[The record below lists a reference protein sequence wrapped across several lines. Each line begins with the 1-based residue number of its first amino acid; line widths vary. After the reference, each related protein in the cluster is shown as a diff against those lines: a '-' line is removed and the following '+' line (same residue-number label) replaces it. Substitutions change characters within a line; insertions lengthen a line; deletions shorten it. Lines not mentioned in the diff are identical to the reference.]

1 MPTTERKELLLR
13 AVVIGVSA
21 GGIEALTRI
30 LPLLP
35 DDFAAPI
42 LVVQH
47 MGPDSDSFLAKH
59 FDSLCRVRVKEAEDL
74 EEVVDGVVYIAPPDY
89 HLMIEDDETIV
100 LSVDEKVNYAR
111 PSIDV
116 LFESAADVYGSE
128 FVGIV
133 LTGANNDGSQG
144 VKTIKERGGLV
155 IVQDPA
161 SAYMKAMP
169 ESAILATDIDY
180 VLPLE
185 DIGSL
190 LLQLFD
196 EKNDLK
202 NTG

>member
-1 MPTTERKELLLR
+1 MPPTERKKTLLR
-13 AVVIGVSA
+13 AVAIGVSA
-21 GGIEALTRI
+21 GGMEALTGI

-35 DDFAAPI
+35 DDFPVPI

-47 MGPDSDSFLAKH
+47 IGKDSDSFLAKH
-59 FDSLCRVRVKEAEDL
+59 LDSLCRVRVKEAECL
-74 EEVVDGVVYIAPPDY
+74 EEVVGGVVYLAPPDY
-89 HLMIEDDETIV
+89 HLMIEDGETIV